1 MKVLVKHDQEYIKK
15 LNKSMVLKIIRNSG
29 PISRASI
36 ARLTSM
42 SPTSISRIV
51 SELSN
56 IGLVHET
63 EPYSEGLGR
72 KATLL
77 SIYPD
82 SIATIGVYLNRD
94 IIRLGIVNF
103 VGQIIL
109 KQELKYDASKHSVE
123 EVADKLADVI
133 NNSIV
138 ELKINSLK
146 VIGVGI
152 GMPGI
157 IDTKNGKIIL
167 SAQLGWRNIDFVEM
181 IKKRINMKTI
191 IDNTVKLKVLAES
204 IYGVSKDSSKLAMI
218 SIGSGVGS
226 ALVIDGDVLRGESN
240 IAGEVGHTI
249 VDPDGMLCECGRRG
263 CLQTYIAEGALIT
276 EANKVHKIN
285 NIGEIF
291 DSAANDENWAI
302 SILERAAKYIAILI
316 NNVAC
321 MYSPDTII
329 LSGRLIEQHPMMIE
343 LVEKRRSLIW
353 EPFKGTFKL
362 VYSQLKEES
371 VIIGAATL
379 ALNTFLEIE

>member
-1 MKVLVKHDQEYIKK
+1 MKIFIKHDQEYIKK
-15 LNKSMVLKIIRNSG
+15 LNKSMVLQILRKKG

-51 SELSN
+51 LELSN
-56 IGLVHET
+56 IGLVNET

-77 SIYPD
+77 SICPD
-82 SIATIGVYLNRD
+82 SIVTIGVHLDRD
-94 IIRLGIVNF
+94 IIRIGIVNF
-103 VGQIIL
+103 VGQIIVE
-109 KQELKYDASKHSVE
+109 QEFQYDMLKHSVE
-123 EVADKLADVI
+123 EVSDKLAYIII
-133 NNSIV
+133 NAIK
-138 ELKINSLK
+138 ELKINSTK
-146 VIGVGI
+146 IIGVGI

-157 IDTKNGKIIL
+157 IDTKNGKVIF
-167 SAQLGWRNIDFVEM
+167 SVQLGWKNIDFVEL
-181 IKKRINMKTI
+181 IKKRINMETI
-191 IDNTVKLKVLAES
+191 IDNEVKLKALAES
-204 IYGVSKDSSKLAMI
+204 IYGVAKNSQKIALI

-226 ALVIDGDVLRGESN
+226 ALVMEGHVLRGKSN

-263 CLQTYIAEGALIT
+263 CLQTYIAESALLA

-291 DSAANDENWAI
+291 ECAANGENWAI
-302 SILERAAKYIAILI
+302 SILERAAMYIAILI

-329 LSGRLIEQHPMMIE
+329 LSGPLIDQHPMMIK
-343 LVEKRRSLIW
+343 LVEERRSLIW
-353 EPFKGTFKL
+353 EPFKDTFNL
-362 VYSQLKEES
+362 VYSQLKKES

-379 ALNTFLEIE
+379 ALNTFLKLE

>member
-1 MKVLVKHDQEYIKK
+1 MKVLVKHDQEYMKK
-15 LNKSMVLKIIRNSG
+15 LNKSMVLKIIRNKG

-56 IGLVHET
+56 IGLIDET
-63 EPYSEGLGR
+63 EPYSEGVGR

-109 KQELKYDASKHSVE
+109 NQEFQYDTSKHSVC
-123 EVADKLADVI
+123 EVCDKLAYI
-133 NNSIV
+133 IINSIK
-138 ELKINSLK
+138 ELKINTPK

-167 SAQLGWRNIDFVEM
+167 SAQLGWKNIDFVEM
-181 IKKRINMKTI
+181 INKRIDMKII
-191 IDNTVKLKVLAES
+191 IDNTVKLKALAES
-204 IYGVSKDSSKLAMI
+204 IYGVAKSSPKLAMI

-226 ALVIDGDVLRGESN
+226 ALVMDGHVLRGESN

-263 CLQTYIAEGALIT
+263 CLQTYIAEGALLI

-291 DSAANDENWAI
+291 QCATNGENWAI
-302 SILERAAKYIAILI
+302 SILERAAMYIAILI

-329 LSGRLIEQHPMMIE
+329 LSGRLIEQYPMMIE

-353 EPFKGTFKL
+353 EPFTGTFNL
-362 VYSQLKEES
+362 VYSQLKKES

-379 ALNTFLEIE
+379 ALNTFLDLE

>member
-1 MKVLVKHDQEYIKK
+1 MKILVKHDQEYMKK
-15 LNKSMVLKIIRNSG
+15 LNKTMVLKIIRNKG

-56 IGLVHET
+56 IGLVYET
-63 EPYSEGLGR
+63 EPYSEGVGR

-103 VGQIIL
+103 VGKIIFQ
-109 KQELKYDASKHSVE
+109 KEFQYDASKHSAY
-123 EVADKLADVI
+123 EVADKLAYI
-133 NNSIV
+133 IINSIV
-138 ELKINSLK
+138 ELKINTPK
-146 VIGVGI
+146 IIGVGI

-157 IDTKNGKIIL
+157 VDTKNGKIIL
-167 SAQLGWRNIDFVEM
+167 SAQLGWKNIDFVEL
-181 IKKRINMKTI
+181 INKRINMKTC
-191 IDNTVKLKVLAES
+191 IDNTVKLKALAES
-204 IYGVSKDSSKLAMI
+204 IYGVAKSSPKLAMI

-226 ALVIDGDVLRGESN
+226 ALVMDGHVLRGESN

-263 CLQTYIAEGALIT
+263 CLQTYIAESALLT

-291 DSAANDENWAI
+291 ECATNGENWAI
-302 SILERAAKYIAILI
+302 SILERAAMYIAILI

-329 LSGRLIEQHPMMIE
+329 LSGRLIEQYPMMIE

-353 EPFKGTFKL
+353 EPFKGTFNL
-362 VYSQLKEES
+362 VYSQLKKES

-379 ALNTFLEIE
+379 ALNEFLNLE